1 MKLNKILP
9 LISEST
15 TLRLNAQ
22 AQELRAKGINVV
34 NLTAG
39 ELDFSTPQVVQSKLK
54 NKLDLNKYTAT
65 LGLPELRKQ
74 IALHVS
80 RLYKTKF
87 TESEIAV
94 TAGGKQALYFV
105 FK

>member
-54 NKLDLNKYTAT
+54 NKLDDTIKKFN
-65 LGLPELRKQ
+65 
-74 IALHVS
+74 AL
-80 RLYKTKF
+80 K
-87 TESEIAV
+87 
-94 TAGGKQALYFV
+94 
-105 FK
+105 